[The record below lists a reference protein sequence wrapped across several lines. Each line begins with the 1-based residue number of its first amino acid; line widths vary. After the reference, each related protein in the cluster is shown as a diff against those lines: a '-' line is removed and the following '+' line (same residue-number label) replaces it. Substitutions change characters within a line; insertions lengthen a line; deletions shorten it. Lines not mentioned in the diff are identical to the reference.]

1 MSLRLRM
8 VVITSVALAVL
19 VVLGGALIVLA
30 VRAQLIH
37 NADEAGQARA
47 EQVAEL
53 AQLGSLPED
62 LVGTNDIESAVQ
74 VVRDGHVISATENAG
89 RVFAG
94 IPPQAPG
101 SRDVRPVARL
111 PIDEDGPFRV
121 TALGT
126 RTPRGDATVLVAID
140 VDDVDEA
147 VSAMIRTGALGL
159 TLFVVALSGVFW
171 VVVGRTLSSVE
182 AIRRRAEMITS
193 QRLDQRVPE
202 PAAHDEVHRLARTL
216 NNMLA
221 RLERS
226 AIRQERFVAD
236 AAHEMRTPL
245 ASLCARL
252 EATSL
257 RGYDGSDEELVPDL
271 LHEAMRLTAL
281 VDHLLLL
288 ARSDAG
294 MVRAGVRPVDLE
306 DVVREVVS
314 SVDRRGVTL
323 RVVAMEPVQ
332 VAGQATLLEQMVRNL
347 VENAVRHASTAV
359 DVAVVSVGSTAVVT
373 VDDDGP
379 GIPPWARRDVFRRF
393 ARLDDSRDRTQ
404 GGVGLGLAI
413 VAEIV
418 RVHSGSVEVDDS
430 PTGGA
435 RLCVR
440 LPVADSSEPA
450 TPPRRSSGARHG
462 ARARG

>member
-1 MSLRLRM
+1 
-8 VVITSVALAVL
+8 
-19 VVLGGALIVLA
+19 
-30 VRAQLIH
+30 
-37 NADEAGQARA
+37 
-47 EQVAEL
+47 
-53 AQLGSLPED
+53 
-62 LVGTNDIESAVQ
+62 
-74 VVRDGHVISATENAG
+74 VISATENAG

-101 SRDVRPVARL
+101 SRDVVRVARL

-140 VDDVDEA
+140 VEDVDEA

-171 VVVGRTLSSVE
+171 VVVGRTLSSVD
-182 AIRRRAEMITS
+182 AIRQRAEMITS

-257 RGYDGSDEELVPDL
+257 SGYDGSDEELVPDL

-332 VAGQATLLEQMVRNL
+332 VAGQATLLEQVVRNL
-347 VENAVRHASTAV
+347 VENAVRHAVTAV

-379 GIPPWARRDVFRRF
+379 GIPPRARRDVFRRF
-393 ARLDDSRDRTQ
+393 VRLDDSRDRSQ

-450 TPPRRSSGARHG
+450 TGPRRSSGARHG